1 MVCVAATTWKQPF
14 FSRRW
19 MFIPFVTQNSLF
31 VVLRVVIDDMTDIT
45 TFIEQPAVISKN
57 LTEHIS
63 DEGLEILS
71 QNKIYL

>member
-1 MVCVAATTWKQPF
+1 
-14 FSRRW
+14 